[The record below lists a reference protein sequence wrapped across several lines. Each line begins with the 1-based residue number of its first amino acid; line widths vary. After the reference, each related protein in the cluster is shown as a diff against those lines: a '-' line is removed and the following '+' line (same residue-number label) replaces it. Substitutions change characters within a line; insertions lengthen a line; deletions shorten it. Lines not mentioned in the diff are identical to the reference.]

1 MDDLTNLHDI
11 SRTRSDI
18 AIYNLFFLYNF
29 NPGSSKRKESEG
41 VN

>member
-1 MDDLTNLHDI
+1 MDDLINLHDI

-18 AIYNLFFLYNF
+18 AIYNFFLYNF

-41 VN
+41 VS